1 MRQCHPIEGF
11 GSYTEG
17 ICRSQAFYILSETV
31 GEFDLK
37 TFCEEIQKKYPGTDT
52 EQSQSKS
59 LAYDITWS
67 RYADCPQ
74 FELRLDRTRRTF
86 AVEYFNSED
95 RIRDYANLL
104 LWIRQYFPKEQEV
117 VLVDEN
123 NEAPLP
129 LSSETATEDI
139 EAWIL
144 RVGI

>member
-1 MRQCHPIEGF
+1 MSVTSFLH
-11 GSYTEG
+11 
-17 ICRSQAFYILSETV
+17 LSETV

-95 RIRDYANLL
+95 RIRDYPNLL

-123 NEAPLP
+123 NEVPLP
-129 LSSETATEDI
+129 LSSEAATEDT

>member
-1 MRQCHPIEGF
+1 MSVTSFLH
-11 GSYTEG
+11 
-17 ICRSQAFYILSETV
+17 LSETV

-129 LSSETATEDI
+129 LSSEAATEDI

>member
-1 MRQCHPIEGF
+1 MSVTSFLH
-11 GSYTEG
+11 
-17 ICRSQAFYILSETV
+17 LSETV

-37 TFCEEIQKKYPGTDT
+37 TFCEQIQKKYPGTDT
-52 EQSQSKS
+52 EQRQSKS
-59 LAYDITWS
+59 LAYDISWS

>member
-1 MRQCHPIEGF
+1 MSVTSFLH
-11 GSYTEG
+11 
-17 ICRSQAFYILSETV
+17 LSETV

-95 RIRDYANLL
+95 RIRDYVNLL
-104 LWIRQYFPKEQEV
+104 LWFRQYFPKEQEV

>member
-1 MRQCHPIEGF
+1 MSVTSFLH
-11 GSYTEG
+11 
-17 ICRSQAFYILSETV
+17 LSETV

-52 EQSQSKS
+52 EQRQSRS
-59 LAYDITWS
+59 LAYDISWS

-129 LSSETATEDI
+129 LSSEAATEDI

>member
-1 MRQCHPIEGF
+1 MSVTSFLH
-11 GSYTEG
+11 
-17 ICRSQAFYILSETV
+17 LSETV

-59 LAYDITWS
+59 LTYDITWS

>member
-1 MRQCHPIEGF
+1 MSVTIFLH
-11 GSYTEG
+11 
-17 ICRSQAFYILSETV
+17 LSETV

-52 EQSQSKS
+52 EQRQSKS
-59 LAYDITWS
+59 LAYDISWS
-67 RYADCPQ
+67 RYADCPK

-95 RIRDYANLL
+95 RIRDYADLL

-123 NEAPLP
+123 NEAPMP
-129 LSSETATEDI
+129 LSSEAATEDI

>member
-1 MRQCHPIEGF
+1 MSVTSFLH
-11 GSYTEG
+11 
-17 ICRSQAFYILSETV
+17 LSETV

-37 TFCEEIQKKYPGTDT
+37 TLCEEIQKKYPGTDT
-52 EQSQSKS
+52 EQRQSRS
-59 LAYDITWS
+59 LAYDISWS

-95 RIRDYANLL
+95 RIRDYADLL

-123 NEAPLP
+123 NEAPMP
-129 LSSETATEDI
+129 LSSEAATEDI

>member
-1 MRQCHPIEGF
+1 MSVTSFLH
-11 GSYTEG
+11 
-17 ICRSQAFYILSETV
+17 LSETV

-52 EQSQSKS
+52 EQRQSRS

>member
-1 MRQCHPIEGF
+1 MSVTSFLH
-11 GSYTEG
+11 
-17 ICRSQAFYILSETV
+17 LSETV

-37 TFCEEIQKKYPGTDT
+37 TFCEAIQKKYPGTDT
-52 EQSQSKS
+52 EQRQSRS
-59 LAYDITWS
+59 LAYDISWS

-74 FELRLDRTRRTF
+74 FELRLDRTRRTL
-86 AVEYFNSED
+86 AVEYFYSAD

>member
-1 MRQCHPIEGF
+1 MSVTSFLH
-11 GSYTEG
+11 
-17 ICRSQAFYILSETV
+17 LSETV

-37 TFCEEIQKKYPGTDT
+37 TFCEAIQKKYPGTDT
-52 EQSQSKS
+52 EQRQSKS

-67 RYADCPQ
+67 RYADCLQ
-74 FELRLDRTRRTF
+74 FELKLDRTRRTF

>member
-1 MRQCHPIEGF
+1 MSVTSFLH
-11 GSYTEG
+11 
-17 ICRSQAFYILSETV
+17 LSETV

-52 EQSQSKS
+52 EQRQSRS

-95 RIRDYANLL
+95 RIRNYANLL

>member
-1 MRQCHPIEGF
+1 MSVISFLHLRETDGKFDIRTF
-11 GSYTEG
+11 G
-17 ICRSQAFYILSETV
+17 
-31 GEFDLK
+31 
-37 TFCEEIQKKYPGTDT
+37 EEIAKQYPGTET
-52 EQSQSKS
+52 EQRQSKS

-74 FELRLDRTRRTF
+74 FELRLDRTRRTL
-86 AVEYFNSED
+86 AVEYFNSND
-95 RIRDYANLL
+95 RIRDYANLI

-123 NEAPLP
+123 NEETMP
-129 LSSETATEDI
+129 LSPEAATGDI

>member
-1 MRQCHPIEGF
+1 MSVTSFLH
-11 GSYTEG
+11 
-17 ICRSQAFYILSETV
+17 LSETV

-37 TFCEEIQKKYPGTDT
+37 TFCEAIQKKYPGTDT
-52 EQSQSKS
+52 EQRQSKS

-129 LSSETATEDI
+129 LSSEAATEDI

>member
-1 MRQCHPIEGF
+1 MSVISFLHLRETDGKFDIRTF
-11 GSYTEG
+11 G
-17 ICRSQAFYILSETV
+17 
-31 GEFDLK
+31 
-37 TFCEEIQKKYPGTDT
+37 EEIAKQYPGTET
-52 EQSQSKS
+52 EQRQSKS

-74 FELRLDRTRRTF
+74 FELRLDQTRRTL
-86 AVEYFNSED
+86 AVEYFNSND
-95 RIRDYANLL
+95 RIRDYANLI

-123 NEAPLP
+123 NEETMP
-129 LSSETATEDI
+129 LSPEAATGDI